1 MNIANPTTKEVAQV
15 EKIESLRY
23 CLYARKSTE
32 SEERQVLSIDSQIKE
47 MLQIAE
53 REGLEVIDI
62 RRESHSAKDSGQ
74 RPVFKELLA
83 DIKRERFNGILTWAP
98 DRLSRNGGDLGS
110 VVDLMDQKLLLEI
123 RTYGQVFTN
132 SPNEKFLLMILGSQA
147 KLENDNR
154 GVNVKRGL
162 RMKCEMG
169 LWPTCAPTGYIN
181 IRNSDRKCIVVPDP
195 ERASMLKKMFEKVAY
210 EKWSGRKLYHW
221 LKFDINFKSKG
232 NKNIS
237 LSNIYRIL
245 QTHFYYGPFE
255 YPRGGGNWYQGVH
268 EPIITK
274 ELFDLTQEQL
284 KRDRI
289 VRDSKEFAF
298 TKLITCG
305 ICGSGITADEKYKKL
320 KNGNTAS
327 YIYYGC
333 TRSRDLTCK
342 LGYIREEKLIQQ
354 MLRVIDEI
362 DINEIGLKKQFEEE
376 VARYNKFQNTVLKMN
391 GNENNI
397 DKEQEFDIK
406 TYAKYIL
413 KEGKINEKRE
423 LLASL
428 KSRLV
433 LNKDKK
439 LILRKNE
446 TTLKIKES

>member
-1 MNIANPTTKEVAQV
+1 MNIANPTIKEQQPQTEKV
-15 EKIESLRY
+15 ETLRY

-32 SEERQVLSIDSQIKE
+32 SEERQVLSIDSQVKE
-47 MLQIAE
+47 MLHIAE
-53 REGLEVIDI
+53 RENLEIIDI

-74 RPVFKELLA
+74 RPVFKELLE
-83 DIKRERFNGILTWAP
+83 DIKRERFNAILTWAP

-110 VVDLMDQKLLLEI
+110 LVDLMDQKLLHEI

-181 IRNSDRKCIVVPDP
+181 IRNSDKKCVVVPDP
-195 ERASMLKKMFEKVAY
+195 ERAPVLKKMFEKVAY

-221 LKFDINFKSKG
+221 LKFELNFKSKG
-232 NKNIS
+232 NKNLS

-255 YPRGGGNWYQGVH
+255 YPRGSGNWYQGKH
-268 EPIITK
+268 DPIISK

-320 KNGNTAS
+320 KNGSTAS
-327 YIYYGC
+327 YTYYGC
-333 TRSRDLTCK
+333 TRSRDLSCK
-342 LGYIREEKLIQQ
+342 LGYIREEDLIKK
-354 MLRVIDEI
+354 MLQIIDKI
-362 DINEIGLKKQFEEE
+362 DINEIGLKKQFEDE
-376 VARYNKFQNTVLKMN
+376 VARYNKFQSTVLKMN
-391 GNENNI
+391 GRESEINKKQ
-397 DKEQEFDIK
+397 DFDIK
-406 TYAKYIL
+406 TYAKYVL
-413 KEGKINEKRE
+413 KDGTIQEKRE

-439 LILRKNE
+439 L
-446 TTLKIKES
+446 TLKKDETALK

>member
-1 MNIANPTTKEVAQV
+1 MEILK
-15 EKIESLRY
+15 Y

-32 SEERQVLSIDSQIKE
+32 SEERQVLSIDSQVKE
-47 MLQIAE
+47 MLHIAE
-53 REGLEVIDI
+53 RENLEIVDI
-62 RRESHSAKDSGQ
+62 RRESHSAKNSGQ
-74 RPVFKELLA
+74 RPVFKELLE
-83 DIKRERFNGILTWAP
+83 DIKRGRFNGILTWAP

-110 VVDLMDQKLLLEI
+110 LVDLMDQKLLHEI

-181 IRNSDRKCIVVPDP
+181 IRNSDKKCVVVPDP
-195 ERASMLKKMFEKVAY
+195 ERASVLKKMFEKVAY

-221 LKFDINFKSKG
+221 LKFDLNFKSKG
-232 NKNIS
+232 NKNLS

-255 YPRGGGNWYQGVH
+255 YPRGSGNWYQGKH

-289 VRDSKEFAF
+289 VRESKEFAF

-320 KNGNTAS
+320 KNGSTAS

-333 TRSRDLTCK
+333 TRSRDLSCK
-342 LGYIREEKLIQQ
+342 LGYIREEELIKK
-354 MLRVIDEI
+354 MLQIMDQI
-362 DINEIGLKKQFEEE
+362 DINEIGLKKQFEDE
-376 VARYNKFQNTVLKMN
+376 VARYNKFQSTVLKMN
-391 GNENNI
+391 GRENEVRK
-397 DKEQEFDIK
+397 DQEFDIK
-406 TYAKYIL
+406 TYAKYVL
-413 KEGKINEKRE
+413 KDGTIQEKRE

-439 LILRKNE
+439 L
-446 TTLKIKES
+446 TLKKDETALR

>member
-1 MNIANPTTKEVAQV
+1 MNIANPTIEKGADQTTEVV
-15 EKIESLRY
+15 PLKY

-32 SEERQVLSIDSQIKE
+32 SEERQVLSIDSQVKE

-53 REGLEVIDI
+53 REKLEIVDI

-74 RPVFKELLA
+74 RPVFKELLE
-83 DIKRERFNGILTWAP
+83 DIKRGRFNGILTWAP

-181 IRNSDRKCIVVPDP
+181 IRNSDRKCIVIPDP
-195 ERASMLKKMFEKVAY
+195 ERASMLKKMFEKVAH

-221 LKFDINFKSKG
+221 LKFELNFKSKG
-232 NKNIS
+232 NKNLS

-255 YPRGGGNWYQGVH
+255 YPRGSGNWYQGKH

-320 KNGNTAS
+320 KNGSTVS

-333 TRSRDLTCK
+333 TRSRDLSCK
-342 LGYIREEKLIQQ
+342 LGYMREEKLIQQ
-354 MLRVIDEI
+354 MTHLIDDM

-376 VARYNKFQNTVLKMN
+376 VSRYNNFQNTVLKMN
-391 GNENNI
+391 GGEDKI
-397 DKEQEFDIK
+397 DKKQEFDIK

-423 LLASL
+423 LLASF
-428 KSRLV
+428 KSRII

-439 LILRKNE
+439 IILKKHDA
-446 TTLKIKES
+446 TLKN